1 MTTRAVDAVGRGW
14 KALRKAVAPRPETT
28 GPTAPTSA
36 AGLMAARM
44 LADRR
49 NGADN
54 GGTHHSR
61 RNGATGNGQMRR
73 APSGGSLHADH
84 RPHAAPVRPT
94 VSRPGYKP
102 KQPSRP
108 ACAPAGDTAA
118 RNVSGA
124 ASR

>member
-1 MTTRAVDAVGRGW
+1 
-14 KALRKAVAPRPETT
+14 
-28 GPTAPTSA
+28 
-36 AGLMAARM
+36 M
-44 LADRR
+44 LADHG

-94 VSRPGYKP
+94 ITRPGYKP

-118 RNVSGA
+118 RNASSA